1 MILAADLKIGPDA
14 AELTVIGLVYLTMFL
29 GLFLLARD
37 VIQTRRRTSKPISQA
52 WVLIALFFPIGTLA
66 WILYRRDLM
75 ASQKQG
81 HGV

>member
-1 MILAADLKIGPDA
+1 LIITADLTVRPDWVEPA
-14 AELTVIGLVYLTMFL
+14 VVGLVYLTMFL

-37 VIQTRRRTSKPISQA
+37 VIQTRRKTSKPISQA

-75 ASQKQG
+75 ATEKRS
-81 HGV
+81 HRV